1 MTKIILITFI
11 NAPIEK
17 CFDLS
22 RDVNIHIKSAH
33 NTNERVISGRNEGLF
48 ELNDIVTWR
57 AKHFSIYQN
66 LTVQITK
73 LDYPRFFE
81 DKMLKGA
88 FKSMVHKHYF
98 EDINGTTKMTD
109 EFEYEV
115 PFNIIGKLFDNLILK
130 KYMTNFLLI
139 RNKTIKEVGERRYE

>member
-1 MTKIILITFI
+1 MTKIKLITFI

-22 RDVNIHIKSAH
+22 RDVNIHLLSATK
-33 NTNERVISGRNEGLF
+33 TNEKVIAGKIEGLF

-57 AKHFSIYQN
+57 AKHFGIYQN

-73 LDYPRFFE
+73 LDYPHYFE
-81 DKMLKGA
+81 DKMLKGT
-88 FKSMVHKHYF
+88 FKSMAHKHIF
-98 EDINGTTKMTD
+98 EKVEGTTKMTD

-115 PFNIIGKLFDNLILK
+115 PFSIIGKLFDKLILK
-130 KYMTNFLLI
+130 KYMTKFLLT
-139 RNKTIKEVGERRYE
+139 RNQTIKEVGEKKY

>member
-1 MTKIILITFI
+1 MTKIKLVTYI

-22 RDVNIHIKSAH
+22 RDVNIHLLSASK
-33 NTNERVISGRNEGLF
+33 TNEKVIAGKNEGLL
-48 ELNDIVTWR
+48 ELNDVVTWR
-57 AKHFSIYQN
+57 AKHFGIYQN
-66 LTVQITK
+66 LTVQITQME
-73 LDYPRFFE
+73 YPYFFE

-98 EDINGTTKMTD
+98 EIENDTTKMTD

-115 PFNIIGKLFDNLILK
+115 PFSIIGKLFDNLILK
-130 KYMTNFLLI
+130 KYMTNFLLT
-139 RNKTIKEVGERRYE
+139 RNQTIKEVGEK